1 MVPPM
6 VRDARQSS
14 VPSVQVLI
22 ALSPG
27 VRAHVSS
34 QLNGE
39 FWLAGSSLWTGSQ
52 VMALG
57 CV

>member
-1 MVPPM
+1 M